1 MSERAGATPLYFE
14 DFAVGQARRYGG
26 RSLTAADI
34 IRFAREFDPQ
44 AYHTDPEAAKGSI
57 FGGLVASGL
66 HTQAFVLRMIFDQ
79 YLQGGTALASPGIDE
94 VRWTQPVRPGDTLT
108 VETTVTATVPS
119 LSRPDRGLVKMKHV
133 VANQTGTTVMTMLG
147 MAFFKRRPKD
157 RPPG

>member
-1 MSERAGATPLYFE
+1 MSEPARVTPLYFE
-14 DFAVGQARRYGG
+14 DFAFGQTRRYGG
-26 RSLTAADI
+26 CRVNEADI

-44 AYHTDPEAAKGSI
+44 PYHIDPEAAKASI

-94 VRWTQPVRPGDTLT
+94 VRWTRPVRPGDTLT

-133 VANQTGTTVMTMLG
+133 VANQTGATVMTMLG
-147 MAFFKRRPKD
+147 VAFFKRRPKGS
-157 RPPG
+157 PA